1 MICRYLQFNY
11 CWDNSSLHYG
21 KSMQYIT
28 VSLWL
33 LDLEY
38 FKALESISR
47 KSHEFKVYSI
57 TKVSSISNH
66 QVSIHYSLNSFYFY
80 TRTIPLIIHCSM
92 KTWCIQGCFN
102 LITPNARYS
111 HDSDEQ
117 SVLRLSHSFVPYSIN
132 IPHQSQVRTK

>member
-1 MICRYLQFNY
+1 LICRYLQFNY

-33 LDLEY
+33 LVLEY
-38 FKALESISR
+38 LKALESISR
-47 KSHEFKVYSI
+47 KSHQFKVYSI

-66 QVSIHYSLNSFYFY
+66 QVSIHYSLNAFYFY
-80 TRTIPLIIHCSM
+80 TRTIALIIYCSM

-102 LITPNARYS
+102 HITPNARYS

-117 SVLRLSHSFVPYSIN
+117 SVLRLSHFFVPYSIN
-132 IPHQSQVRTK
+132 ILHQLQVRIK

>member
-1 MICRYLQFNY
+1 
-11 CWDNSSLHYG
+11 
-21 KSMQYIT
+21 MQYIT

-33 LDLEY
+33 LVLEY
-38 FKALESISR
+38 LKALESISR
-47 KSHEFKVYSI
+47 KSHQFKVYSI

-66 QVSIHYSLNSFYFY
+66 QVSIHYSLNAFYFY
-80 TRTIPLIIHCSM
+80 TRTIALIIYCSM

-102 LITPNARYS
+102 HITPNAKYS

-132 IPHQSQVRTK
+132 ILHQSHVRTK